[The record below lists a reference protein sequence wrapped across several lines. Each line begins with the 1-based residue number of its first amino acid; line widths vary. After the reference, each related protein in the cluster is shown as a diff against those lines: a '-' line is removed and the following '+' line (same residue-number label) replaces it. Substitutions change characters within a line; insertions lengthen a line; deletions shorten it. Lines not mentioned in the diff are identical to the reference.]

1 MLWFMAGNEV
11 KLVSKTLYVG
21 NLPWATTD
29 EDLAAFFSD
38 STEVLASRVIIDRAT
53 GRSKGFG
60 FVEVPDEQAEQVIAA
75 MNGKELGGREIIVNE
90 ARPLNTTSWRGAWHP
105 FLLKN
110 VKSWFQPAFSRLN
123 GREKRS
129 FVEKD

>member
-1 MLWFMAGNEV
+1 M
-11 KLVSKTLYVG
+11 SKTLYVG

-29 EDLAAFFSD
+29 KDLAEFFSS

-60 FVEVPDEQAEQVIAA
+60 FVEVPDEAAAQVIAD

-90 ARPLNTTSWRGAWHP
+90 AKPLNTTS
-105 FLLKN
+105 
-110 VKSWFQPAFSRLN
+110 
-123 GREKRS
+123 
-129 FVEKD
+129 

>member
-1 MLWFMAGNEV
+1 MAGNEV

-29 EDLAAFFSD
+29 EDLAAFFSNA
-38 STEVLASRVIIDRAT
+38 TEVLASRVIIDRAT

-60 FVEVPDEQAEQVIAA
+60 FVEVPEDQAEQVIAM

-90 ARPLNTTSWRGAWHP
+90 ARPLNTTS
-105 FLLKN
+105 
-110 VKSWFQPAFSRLN
+110 
-123 GREKRS
+123 
-129 FVEKD
+129 

>member
-1 MLWFMAGNEV
+1 MAGNEV

-29 EDLAAFFSD
+29 EDLAAFFSNA
-38 STEVLASRVIIDRAT
+38 TEVLASRVIIDRAT

-60 FVEVPDEQAEQVIAA
+60 FVEVPEEQAEQVIAM

-90 ARPLNTTSWRGAWHP
+90 ARPLNTTS
-105 FLLKN
+105 
-110 VKSWFQPAFSRLN
+110 
-123 GREKRS
+123 
-129 FVEKD
+129 

>member
-1 MLWFMAGNEV
+1 M

-29 EDLAAFFSD
+29 KDLADLFSG
-38 STEVLASRVIIDRAT
+38 SAEVLASRVIIDRST

-60 FVEVPDEQAEQVIAA
+60 FVEVPEDQADQVIAA

-90 ARPLNTTSWRGAWHP
+90 ARPLDTT
-105 FLLKN
+105 N
-110 VKSWFQPAFSRLN
+110 
-123 GREKRS
+123 
-129 FVEKD
+129 